1 MEKCRRA
8 QMAARPVGMRE
19 LTEIAVVPPQIELCP
34 TRHGY
39 LGIFAKYDFK
49 EGTDIYSHASR
60 PVAEDEVILLVTPRG
75 TVPIDIKVH
84 TVRRAD
90 GLRDYF
96 GFDSFMNHSCAPNTI
111 SVVYPGD
118 AENGRYATQAA
129 TDIKAGDEITC
140 NYLLFDWDC
149 DGHSF
154 DCLCGAKECF
164 GRIGGF
170 GNLPFEKQLR
180 LADGLDDPTFARFV
194 ASSGERLKPS
204 ALSLEGQLRLRKLG
218 L

>member
-1 MEKCRRA
+1 
-8 QMAARPVGMRE
+8 MAARPMGMRE

-49 EGTDIYSHASR
+49 KGTDIYSHASR

-154 DCLCGAKECF
+154 DCLLARKNVLGALVGSATCRSRSSCG
-164 GRIGGF
+164 
-170 GNLPFEKQLR
+170 LPTDSMTPR
-180 LADGLDDPTFARFV
+180 LP
-194 ASSGERLKPS
+194 
-204 ALSLEGQLRLRKLG
+204 ALSPAQVSG
-218 L
+218 